1 LSNFSKNIAPFVKE
15 ELLKAERALQSGD
28 SSASFAHL
36 ENAHILGQ
44 ESTYWHVKVHFQMML
59 WGVRQKDSHEIT
71 GQIIRLIGAALLT
84 LIKGV
89 PIGNTGG
96 SNVSPVKPM
105 PIKKEHAAIIAK
117 AKEIA

>member
-1 LSNFSKNIAPFVKE
+1 LSSFSKNIAPFIKE

-28 SSASFAHL
+28 AAAAFAHL

-44 ESTYWHVKVHFQMML
+44 ESTYWHVKVHFRMML
-59 WGVRQKDSHEIT
+59 WGVRQKKFHEIM
-71 GQIIRLIGAALLT
+71 GQVIRLIGAALLT
-84 LIKGV
+84 VIKGV